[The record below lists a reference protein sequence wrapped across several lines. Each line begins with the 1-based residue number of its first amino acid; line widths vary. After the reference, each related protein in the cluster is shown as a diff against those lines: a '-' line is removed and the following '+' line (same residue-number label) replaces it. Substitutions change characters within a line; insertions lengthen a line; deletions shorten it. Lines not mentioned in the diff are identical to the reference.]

1 VRRTLLQDHHK
12 PLRGKLCFQVQNTQS
27 EAENLRYSRSTGSEA
42 TGGETGF
49 VSSLTSGR
57 EVKDLRKGRVVVVY
71 EVEGDDEFG
80 LNLREE
86 SLEGLVVE
94 MMRTL
99 VVDRSTRHGFFLLMP
114 GSLMVTGVLGV
125 LDVTLAND
133 VMFMFLAPFYA
144 ARQWCK
150 VLPLQL

>member
-1 VRRTLLQDHHK
+1 
-12 PLRGKLCFQVQNTQS
+12 
-27 EAENLRYSRSTGSEA
+27 
-42 TGGETGF
+42 
-49 VSSLTSGR
+49 
-57 EVKDLRKGRVVVVY
+57 
-71 EVEGDDEFG
+71 
-80 LNLREE
+80 
-86 SLEGLVVE
+86 
-94 MMRTL
+94 MRTL